1 MSKKYC
7 PFKKMIEPYNGCQ
20 LESFTECIE
29 SECMA
34 WSEND
39 KLCSLCSDKRV
50 YNVEAR
56 VDTRYHL

>member
-1 MSKKYC
+1 
-7 PFKKMIEPYNGCQ
+7 MIEPYNGCQ